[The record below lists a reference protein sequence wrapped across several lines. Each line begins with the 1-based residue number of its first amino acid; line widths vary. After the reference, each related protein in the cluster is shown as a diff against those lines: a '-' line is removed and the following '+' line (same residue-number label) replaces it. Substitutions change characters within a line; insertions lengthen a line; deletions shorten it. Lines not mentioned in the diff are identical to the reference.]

1 MKNKNLR
8 NYALTWLVALIVFNI
23 IVFAIPNEI
32 MGIKRFELTSF
43 WVSYALISLT
53 FIGQLLTTIYVI
65 KTAITKEKQF
75 YKIPIIRMSLIC
87 LISAILLGLIF
98 MTVTKIPSWIGI
110 IVCAIAL
117 LIYVIY
123 CVCAFTASEKVEEIN
138 NNTKAKI
145 KTLKNLTAEAEIL
158 CSYAQSEIAKT
169 ETKNIHELFRFGDYV
184 SNENL
189 QDLEDKIKNI
199 FDSFS
204 NAIKTDNEEEIKKYS
219 KDLFLLM
226 KEKETKQKL
235 FK

>member
-8 NYALTWLVALIVFNI
+8 NYALTWLVALMVFNI
-23 IVFAIPNEI
+23 VIFVIPNEI
-32 MGIKRFELTSF
+32 MGINRFELSSF

-65 KTAITKEKQF
+65 KTATTKEKIF

-98 MTVTKIPSWIGI
+98 MTITKIPSWVGV
-110 IVCAIAL
+110 IVCAITL

-123 CVCAFTASEKVEEIN
+123 CVCAFTASSKVEEIN
-138 NNTKAKI
+138 IDTKTKI
-145 KTLKNLTAEAEIL
+145 KTFKNLTAEAKIL
-158 CSYAQSEIAKT
+158 CSYAQSKIAKN
-169 ETKNIHELFRFGDYV
+169 ETKKVYELFRFGDYV
-184 SNENL
+184 YEDNL
-189 QDLEDKIKNI
+189 KELQDKIKNI

-204 NAIKTDNEEEIKKYS
+204 NAIKSNNEEEIKQYS

-226 KEKETKQKL
+226 KEKDIKQKTL
-235 FK
+235 K